1 MLTNL
6 SIKNFAII
14 DQIELDFSSGMT
26 VLSGETGAGKSI
38 IIDAL
43 GILCGGRGS
52 TDYIRQG
59 TERLAIEGQFII
71 QPEHHTLLTVLHEY
85 GIELDSED
93 LSLIIRR
100 EISQSG
106 NNTIRLNGQL
116 ANVSTLKK
124 IGTYLVDIHGQ
135 YEHQTLLD
143 QNRHGDLLDVY
154 GQHELQQCLDDYN
167 HAYSTY
173 RSHYQQ
179 WVEVYNQTAQ
189 QDQRIEFLQFQLEE
203 IERYHLVPGE
213 YEELEQMS
221 QQLQNSQRFYEVHQL
236 LIHYLSEGEHNM
248 IDLMNKVEVSLQE
261 ITEVY
266 PKDRELLSLA
276 FGITYDLEELIHRIN
291 QLQFDQADNQ
301 SIDDIENRLGELSAL
316 KRKYKMD
323 IPDLINYYQQI
334 SEEVYQLTHRER
346 FLEEL
351 AQKVQDAYYQAL
363 QLAEEIHRIR
373 QQIAERLEQ
382 AIHHELADLHMKS
395 TRFKVRLQG
404 VERIQPPSQLFDQ
417 SIYRLNSRGMDQI
430 SFDVST
436 NIGEDFKPLI
446 AIASGGELSRL
457 MLALKSVLAKTQ
469 PAMTMIFDEIDTGVS
484 GEVTYAIAQKM
495 YQIAQAHQVVC
506 ITHHPQVA
514 AIADHQVFIRKVI
527 QQERTSTVVQTLTM
541 EERIDHI
548 ASMISGEN
556 ITKAS
561 LTMAKEL
568 MKQLSEYKG
577 ELHS

>member
-213 YEELEQMS
+213 YEDC
-221 QQLQNSQRFYEVHQL
+221 L
-236 LIHYLSEGEHNM
+236 LYTS
-248 IDLMNKVEVSLQE
+248 D
-261 ITEVY
+261 
-266 PKDRELLSLA
+266 A
-276 FGITYDLEELIHRIN
+276 
-291 QLQFDQADNQ
+291 AD
-301 SIDDIENRLGELSAL
+301 D
-316 KRKYKMD
+316 
-323 IPDLINYYQQI
+323 
-334 SEEVYQLTHRER
+334 
-346 FLEEL
+346 
-351 AQKVQDAYYQAL
+351 
-363 QLAEEIHRIR
+363 
-373 QQIAERLEQ
+373 
-382 AIHHELADLHMKS
+382 
-395 TRFKVRLQG
+395 TR
-404 VERIQPPSQLFDQ
+404 
-417 SIYRLNSRGMDQI
+417 
-430 SFDVST
+430 
-436 NIGEDFKPLI
+436 
-446 AIASGGELSRL
+446 
-457 MLALKSVLAKTQ
+457 
-469 PAMTMIFDEIDTGVS
+469 
-484 GEVTYAIAQKM
+484 
-495 YQIAQAHQVVC
+495 
-506 ITHHPQVA
+506 
-514 AIADHQVFIRKVI
+514 
-527 QQERTSTVVQTLTM
+527 
-541 EERIDHI
+541 
-548 ASMISGEN
+548 
-556 ITKAS
+556 
-561 LTMAKEL
+561 
-568 MKQLSEYKG
+568 
-577 ELHS
+577 